1 MALFKSKREKT
12 KPNSAS
18 EQSAVVALSKDNK
31 NIHKTTGVVWGMRIT
46 EKASA
51 AAGENKYI
59 FVVSPKAN
67 KNQIKHDIN
76 AKFGV
81 DVVNINIVNLP
92 AKERRRGAVVGWKP
106 GIKKAIVEVAKGQKI
121 EIQ

>member
-18 EQSAVVALSKDNK
+18 EKSAVLSKSKDSK
-31 NIHKTTGVVWGMRIT
+31 NIHKITGVVWNMRIT

-67 KNQIKHDIN
+67 KNQIRHDIN

-81 DVVNINIVNLP
+81 DVVNVNIVNLP
-92 AKERRRGAVVGWKP
+92 AKERRRGAIVGWKP
-106 GIKKAIVEVAKGQKI
+106 GIKKAIVEIVEGQKI
-121 EIQ
+121 EVQ